1 MKKILAGLAITAAFS
16 LSAMAAD
23 VTGTI
28 IDQACATKAAMKGN
42 AACAKKC
49 IDGGS
54 PAVLLT
60 DDGKVYKFA
69 DQSKVVEHAGMKVTV
84 TGKVNG
90 DTITVDSVKM

>member
-28 IDQACATKAAMKGN
+28 IDQSCSTKAAMKGN

>member
-1 MKKILAGLAITAAFS
+1 
-16 LSAMAAD
+16 
-23 VTGTI
+23 
-28 IDQACATKAAMKGN
+28 MKGN

-54 PAVLLT
+54 PAVLVT

-84 TGKVNG
+84 TGKVSG